1 MNTEQTNT
9 SKIIYNLRKKKKLT
23 QQQVADFLGIS
34 RTSYSHYETGRR
46 IPEIEMLLRIS
57 SFYEINIML
66 MVFNLCLDIAEI
78 NNIKPSDIFKSFS
91 CGVFYDP
98 KIFDGINSYL
108 TLPDNYK
115 RDILAFI
122 ECAISCSNLS

>member
-1 MNTEQTNT
+1 MNLGPTNT
-9 SKIIYNLRKKKKLT
+9 SKIIYNLRKQKNLT
-23 QQQVADFLGIS
+23 QQQMADSLGIS

-57 SFYEINIML
+57 SFHDINIML

-91 CGVFYDP
+91 CGIFYDP
-98 KIFDGINSYL
+98 KIFDGINGYL
-108 TLPDNYK
+108 ILPDNYK
-115 RDILAFI
+115 KDILDFI